1 MLKSLNRLGCAGLV
15 LCFVGCVNQPQPQ
28 TQPVIISAPDTTEVP
43 IEAPSP
49 VTTPQQTITVAPV
62 APPSSHGAVDSLI
75 KQARSQYFAQDYQ
88 NAIATAERGLRIDR
102 RAADLYLVL
111 AQSYI
116 QLALPQKAKMF
127 VQQGLRY
134 APQDSDTANS
144 LLRAQDVLGN

>member
-1 MLKSLNRLGCAGLV
+1 MSKLFNRLSCAGLV

-28 TQPVIISAPDTTEVP
+28 TQPVIISAPATVEPPVTAPATAPNTPPTTIAVP
-43 IEAPSP
+43 SAPAPSH
-49 VTTPQQTITVAPV
+49 
-62 APPSSHGAVDSLI
+62 SAVDSLI

-134 APQDSDTANS
+134 APQHSDTANS
-144 LLRAQDVLGN
+144 LLRAQELVGE